1 MSGHE
6 ARLLARAEDLDETSE
21 LACQVTGILGGARA
35 AGLDP
40 DALGGLTGAAI
51 ALGGDG
57 MAIFTARSGPR
68 FPSEREFATAVVDA
82 EDEIISRLRAA
93 QRLRAETVAAL
104 AAVRAALAAAYA
116 QPARTNEQRA
126 ARDSVIAAAQTRI
139 ALCEE
144 ALSILGPLV
153 ARLRHALNR
162 IRAVPS
168 DVGQTYEC
176 VYRLLRRGGEMPFDG
191 DWVSGQGAELD
202 LSGLAGPDS

>member
-6 ARLLARAEDLDETSE
+6 ARLLARAAERDETSE
-21 LACQVTGILGGARA
+21 LAGQVTGILGGARA

-40 DALGGLTGAAI
+40 DALRGLTGAAI
-51 ALGGDG
+51 ALGGNHV
-57 MAIFTARSGPR
+57 AIVTASAGPR
-68 FPSEREFATAVVDA
+68 FPSEREFASAVVDA

-104 AAVRAALAAAYA
+104 AAARAALTAAHAM
-116 QPARTNEQRA
+116 PAETDKQRA
-126 ARDSVIAAAQTRI
+126 ARDAAIAAAQTRI

-144 ALSILGPLV
+144 ALGILGPLA

-168 DVGQTYEC
+168 DVGETYES

-191 DWVSGQGAELD
+191 DWITGEGTERAAVGE
-202 LSGLAGPDS
+202 